1 MYTAPMSFQL
11 KWVPHGSDEYGCA
24 VQLRR
29 EVLRLPLGLDFSDE
43 ELAAEWD
50 QQHLVAL
57 LNDEVVACLALAQLD
72 AALKMRQVAVATEWQ
87 GSGFGRDLVVESERF
102 ARGRGVERVVL
113 HARAHVVAFYE
124 KLGYQVQGEEFMEVG
139 IPHWSMHK
147 SL

>member
-1 MYTAPMSFQL
+1 MYTATMSFQL
-11 KWVPHGSDEYGCA
+11 KWVPHGSDEYGGA

-29 EVLRLPLGLDFSDE
+29 EILRLPLGLDFTDE

-50 QQHLVAL
+50 QHHLVAL
-57 LNDEVVACLALAQLD
+57 LKGEVVACLALAHLE
-72 AALKMRQVAVATEWQ
+72 AAFKMRQVAVATEWQ
-87 GSGFGRDLVVESERF
+87 GLGFGRELVVESERF
-102 ARGRGVERVVL
+102 ARDRGVERMVL

-124 KLGYQVQGEEFMEVG
+124 RLGYQVQGEEFMEVG